1 MEEKNPPGIY
11 LNTDALADRVLERL
25 GKSVDTVLKTAQE
38 ETIITELTV
47 PNEPDGME
55 IIFHN
60 QTQDLAYTKPE
71 LAETSNQKR
80 LLQLKAEDRL
90 RQWEVRLAISDEALK
105 NKKQNAGDYM
115 SAVNAGKAFAKAVN
129 AEGLTNMYGGVV
141 GTAVTT
147 PWNLATNAQIE
158 NDIINRKRAI
168 KDEGFKP
175 DIILINDSQWARM
188 HHTLNAVMFSGQTV
202 EQWLGELG
210 LRPIIV
216 DRINYKNNNGT
227 LINLFNPDGQ
237 VLIIDSK
244 AYSVFTQEQMTV
256 EMERDIKIGGWV
268 AYFRKFFRTTP
279 VQPESAARL
288 IGTVI

>member
-1 MEEKNPPGIY
+1 MEEKNPLGIFI
-11 LNTDALADRVLERL
+11 NTDALADRVLERL
-25 GKSVDTVLKTAQE
+25 GKAVDTVLKTAQE
-38 ETIITELTV
+38 ETIITEITV

-71 LAETSNQKR
+71 LAETPVQKR

-129 AEGLTNMYGGVV
+129 AEGLTNMYGGVTGV
-141 GTAVTT
+141 PATV
-147 PWNLATNAQIE
+147 PWNVATNAQIE
-158 NDIINRKRAI
+158 NDIVARKRAI
-168 KDEGFKP
+168 RDEGFNA
-175 DIILINDSQWARM
+175 DIILMNETQWARLN
-188 HHTLNAVMFSGQTV
+188 HTLNVIMFTGMTV
-202 EQWLGELG
+202 EQWLAQHG
-210 LRPIIV
+210 LKVIIV

-237 VLIIDSK
+237 VLVLHLSWGRIHLLLHPHC
-244 AYSVFTQEQMTV
+244 Q
-256 EMERDIKIGGWV
+256 
-268 AYFRKFFRTTP
+268 
-279 VQPESAARL
+279 
-288 IGTVI
+288 